1 MKFKKVYIEICNG
14 CNLNC
19 DFCIK
24 NSRQVKYI
32 KRDEYEYIINKIAG
46 YTKEIYLHVLGEPLM
61 HKDINYFIDYAHNMG
76 ILVNITTNGYLI
88 NKIKDNKN
96 IHRLNISMHSF
107 NSRYGIG
114 IDEYIDNVFYV
125 VDNLRDKTFVSLRL
139 WVKTEN
145 TKKILEYI
153 NKRYGTKILETD
165 NNKKIK
171 ISNNLIIDSFHEF
184 IWPDINNSYYNE
196 NGRCNGL
203 IDHFGILSTG
213 EIIPCCL
220 DSKGIINLGNIYQD
234 NLEDVFNS
242 KLVKEMR
249 EGFLN
254 NKKCQ
259 ELCRHCSFLGGSNE
273 SNRLEK

>member
-107 NSRYGIG
+107 NSRYGIE

-153 NKRYGTKILETD
+153 NKRYGTKILEID

-259 ELCRHCSFLGGSNE
+259 ELCRHCGFLGGSNE

>member
-61 HKDINYFIDYAHNMG
+61 HKDINYFIDYAHIMG

-107 NSRYGIG
+107 NSRYGIE

-153 NKRYGTKILETD
+153 NKRYGTKILEID

>member
-61 HKDINYFIDYAHNMG
+61 HKDINYFIDYANNMG

-107 NSRYGIG
+107 NSRYGIV

-125 VDNLRDKTFVSLRL
+125 IDNLRDKTFVSLRL

-153 NKRYGTKILETD
+153 NKRYGTKILKID

-259 ELCRHCSFLGGSNE
+259 ELCRHCGFLGGSNE

>member
-61 HKDINYFIDYAHNMG
+61 HKDINYFIDYANNMG

-107 NSRYGIG
+107 NSRYGIE

-153 NKRYGTKILETD
+153 NKRYGTKILKID

>member
-61 HKDINYFIDYAHNMG
+61 HKDINYFIDYANNMG

-107 NSRYGIG
+107 NSRYGIV

-153 NKRYGTKILETD
+153 NKRYGTKILEID

>member
-1 MKFKKVYIEICNG
+1 MKI
-14 CNLNC
+14 
-19 DFCIK
+19 
-24 NSRQVKYI
+24 
-32 KRDEYEYIINKIAG
+32 
-46 YTKEIYLHVLGEPLM
+46 
-61 HKDINYFIDYAHNMG
+61 
-76 ILVNITTNGYLI
+76 
-88 NKIKDNKN
+88 
-96 IHRLNISMHSF
+96 
-107 NSRYGIG
+107 
-114 IDEYIDNVFYV
+114 
-125 VDNLRDKTFVSLRL
+125 
-139 WVKTEN
+139 
-145 TKKILEYI
+145 
-153 NKRYGTKILETD
+153 D

>member
-107 NSRYGIG
+107 DSRYGIG
-114 IDEYIDNVFYV
+114 IDEYIDNVSYV

-153 NKRYGTKILETD
+153 NKRYGTKILEID

>member
-107 NSRYGIG
+107 NSRYGIE

-153 NKRYGTKILETD
+153 NKRYGTKILKID

-254 NKKCQ
+254 NKKSH
-259 ELCRHCSFLGGSNE
+259 ELCRHCSFLGGSHE

>member
-107 NSRYGIG
+107 NSRYGIE

-139 WVKTEN
+139 WVKNEN

-153 NKRYGTKILETD
+153 NKRYGTKILEID

>member
-32 KRDEYEYIINKIAG
+32 KRDEYEYIINKIVG

-114 IDEYIDNVFYV
+114 IDEYIDNVFDV
-125 VDNLRDKTFVSLRL
+125 VDSIRDKTFVSLRL

-153 NKRYGTKILETD
+153 NKRYGTKILEID

>member
-61 HKDINYFIDYAHNMG
+61 HKDINYFIDYANNMG

-107 NSRYGIG
+107 NSRYGIV

-125 VDNLRDKTFVSLRL
+125 IDNLRDKTFVSLRL

-153 NKRYGTKILETD
+153 NKRYGTKILKID

>member
-88 NKIKDNKN
+88 NKIKNNKN

-107 NSRYGIG
+107 NSRYGIE

-153 NKRYGTKILETD
+153 NKRYGTKILEID

>member
-107 NSRYGIG
+107 NSRYGIE

-153 NKRYGTKILETD
+153 NKRYGTKILEID

>member
-107 NSRYGIG
+107 NSRYGIE

-139 WVKTEN
+139 WVKNEN

-153 NKRYGTKILETD
+153 NKRYGTKILKID

-259 ELCRHCSFLGGSNE
+259 ELCRHCGFLGGSNE

>member
-19 DFCIK
+19 YFCIK

-107 NSRYGIG
+107 NSRYGIE

-145 TKKILEYI
+145 TKKIMEYI
-153 NKRYGTKILETD
+153 NKRYGTKILEID

>member
-61 HKDINYFIDYAHNMG
+61 HKDINYFIDYANNMG

-107 NSRYGIG
+107 NSRYGIE

-153 NKRYGTKILETD
+153 NKRYGTKILEID

-184 IWPDINNSYYNE
+184 VWPDINNSYYNE

>member
-107 NSRYGIG
+107 DSRYGIG

-153 NKRYGTKILETD
+153 NKRYGTKILEID

-203 IDHFGILSTG
+203 IDHFGILRG
-213 EIIPCCL
+213 
-220 DSKGIINLGNIYQD
+220 
-234 NLEDVFNS
+234 
-242 KLVKEMR
+242 
-249 EGFLN
+249 
-254 NKKCQ
+254 
-259 ELCRHCSFLGGSNE
+259 
-273 SNRLEK
+273 

>member
-107 NSRYGIG
+107 NSRYGIE

-125 VDNLRDKTFVSLRL
+125 VDNLRDNTFVSLRL

-153 NKRYGTKILETD
+153 NKRYGTKILEID

>member
-153 NKRYGTKILETD
+153 NKRYGTKILKID

-242 KLVKEMR
+242 KLGKEMR

-254 NKKCQ
+254 NKKWQ

>member
-107 NSRYGIG
+107 DSRYGIE

-153 NKRYGTKILETD
+153 NKRYGTKILEID

>member
-14 CNLNC
+14 CNLNG

-88 NKIKDNKN
+88 NKIKNNKN

-107 NSRYGIG
+107 NSRYGIE

-153 NKRYGTKILETD
+153 NKRYGTKILEID

-171 ISNNLIIDSFHEF
+171 ISNNLILDSFHEF

>member
-107 NSRYGIG
+107 NSRYGIE

-145 TKKILEYI
+145 TKKIMEYI
-153 NKRYGTKILETD
+153 NKRYGTKILEID

>member
-61 HKDINYFIDYAHNMG
+61 HKDINYFIDYANNMG

-107 NSRYGIG
+107 NSRYGIE

-153 NKRYGTKILETD
+153 NKRYGTKILEID

>member
-107 NSRYGIG
+107 NSRYGIE

-153 NKRYGTKILETD
+153 NKRYGTKILKID